1 MKNLLNVACSM
12 VLTVCLFGCA
22 TVKTARNFEGLHVD
36 GGAQPV
42 ATVAIEN
49 YGYYLFG
56 LIPLIAGEPRYPNAP
71 LCTLFSDTVTPQN
84 NMLMLSK
91 TAQKTG
97 AKKVCNVRVYEHW
110 MGSFSFWVVWQKQL
124 FTGAL
129 LTE

>member
-1 MKNLLNVACSM
+1 MKNILNRLWILAC
-12 VLTVCLFGCA
+12 VVCLSGCA
-22 TVKTARNFEGLHVD
+22 TVKTARNFEGLRVD
-36 GGAQPV
+36 GGAKPV

-71 LCTLFSDTVTPQN
+71 ICVLFSDTVTSQN
-84 NMLMLSK
+84 NMMMLSK

-97 AKKVCNVRVYEHW
+97 AKKVSHVRVYEHW
-110 MGSFSFWVVWQKQL
+110 TGSFSFWVVWQKQL
-124 FTGAL
+124 FTGAV